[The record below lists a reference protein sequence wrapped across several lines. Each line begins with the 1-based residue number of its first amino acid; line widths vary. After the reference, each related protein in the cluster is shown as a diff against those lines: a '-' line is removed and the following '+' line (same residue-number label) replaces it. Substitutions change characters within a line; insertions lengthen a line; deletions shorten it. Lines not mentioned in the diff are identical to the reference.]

1 MRRLLV
7 GILLAIALVLAI
19 APPALAHNCRIQNDH
34 TICLESV
41 QRSAKYHWRYRV
53 QASVDGE
60 TQLLTRYNCRDRT
73 RTPLAGPQKGITQPF
88 SPAGVGVHIC
98 QLLNR

>member
-7 GILLAIALVLAI
+7 GILLAIALVLAL
-19 APPALAHNCRIQNDH
+19 APPALAHNCRMQNDH
-34 TICLESV
+34 TICLERV

-53 QASVDGE
+53 QATIDGAS
-60 TQLLTRYNCRDRT
+60 QPLTRYNCRDRT
-73 RTPLAGPQKGITQPF
+73 RTPLAGAQKGITQPF
-88 SPAGVGVHIC
+88 LPAGVGVRVC

>member
-7 GILLAIALVLAI
+7 GLLIAIALVLAI
-19 APPALAHNCRIQNDH
+19 APPALAHNCRIQNQH
-34 TICLESV
+34 EICLERV

-53 QASVDGE
+53 QATIDGE
-60 TQLLTRYNCRDRT
+60 PQPLTRYNCRDRT
-73 RTPLAGPQKGITQPF
+73 RTLLAGTQKGLTQPF
-88 SPAGVGVHIC
+88 SPEGVGVHIC